1 MKIYV
6 VELINGERN
15 MFNSIYD
22 RNAYLNG
29 LDAKNTYLRM
39 TAKVYEFMIG

>member
-6 VELINGERN
+6 VELANGTRKT
-15 MFNSIYD
+15 FKSIYD

-29 LDAKNTYLRM
+29 LDAQNSFLRM
-39 TAKVYEFMIG
+39 TAKLYEFIVG